1 MNKLLSR
8 IKADSLKADWLPL
21 RANYED
27 VVLATVATLWQRKL
41 LIGTAIGVGL
51 LLGITASLLIP
62 PRYTANAFVRVA
74 FASTDTASTT
84 SGIAIDGSLM
94 VETRSR
100 VFKTHQVARRVV
112 EKLGLQRLGPV
123 VAQGLIGSMLQKLV
137 IGSKPAPG
145 YPEDLAATRLLRNL
159 TIKTEPRV
167 YLITVSYT
175 AGDPELAALIVNAF
189 VAESLR
195 LYVLQGLNEQRTT
208 AQAAVAE
215 QVATLGER
223 HPSVARARGKLA
235 SVEALLEAEKFNTK
249 REIESFTNDGVI
261 AAQPVAVP
269 SSPNPQLII
278 GIAML
283 LGLVAGIG
291 IAILLDRL
299 DTSAPPPKSTLFVR
313 RPDCVQGDVTQ
324 AGDGLAASKR
334 SPRGNGGDVRTGRAT
349 VHRSDHDP

>member
-1 MNKLLSR
+1 MNKMLSQ
-8 IKADSLKADWLPL
+8 IAADSLKADRLPL
-21 RANYED
+21 RANYEGI
-27 VVLATVATLWQRKL
+27 VLATLATLWQRKL
-41 LIGTAIGVGL
+41 LIGTAIVVAL
-51 LLGITASLLIP
+51 LLGIIASLLIP

-74 FASTDTASTT
+74 FVSTDTASTT
-84 SGIAIDGSLM
+84 GGIAIDGALM

-112 EKLGLQRLGPV
+112 EKLGLQRLRPV
-123 VAQGLIGSMLQKLV
+123 VAQGLVGSMLQRLV
-137 IGSKPAPG
+137 IGIEPAPG

-175 AGDPELAALIVNAF
+175 ASDPALAALIANAF

-215 QVATLGER
+215 LVAALGER

-249 REIESFTNDGVI
+249 REIETFTNDGVL

-291 IAILLDRL
+291 IAILLDRR
-299 DTSAPPPKSTLFVR
+299 DTSAPLTISTLFVR
-313 RPDCVQGDVTQ
+313 RPDSIQGDVTQ
-324 AGDGLAASKR
+324 VGAGLAASER
-334 SPRGNGGDVRTGRAT
+334 SPRTNEGDVPNRRAT
-349 VHRSDHDP
+349 VHRSDHRP